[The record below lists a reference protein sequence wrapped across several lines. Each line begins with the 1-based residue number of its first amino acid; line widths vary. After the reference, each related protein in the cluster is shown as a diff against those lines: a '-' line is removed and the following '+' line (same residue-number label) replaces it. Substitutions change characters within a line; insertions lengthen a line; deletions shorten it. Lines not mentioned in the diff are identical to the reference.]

1 VNLAAVVRCS
11 LASARQAG
19 IGFDDAWSEA
29 LADLPLERP
38 RRNAKA
44 RRSELDAWRAAIAW
58 ARPHFERA
66 YNREPLQG
74 AEDAASALEDMLAA

>member
-1 VNLAAVVRCS
+1 MNLAAVVRCS

-19 IGFDDAWSEA
+19 IPFDSAWAKA

-38 RRNAKA
+38 RKNAKD
-44 RRSELDAWRAAIAW
+44 RRREIEAWRAAVAW

-66 YNREPLQG
+66 FNREPVEG
-74 AEDAASALEDMLAA
+74 AEDAAAALAEVA